1 MRRRIIAAV
10 CAATIS
16 LTFCP
21 PAFSQESPIEKA
33 LAVPGAKAT
42 LPVTAAK
49 KPFSKNFVKNA
60 FDSFN
65 SFHAQMGGDHTLYY
79 LLNFS
84 SIMRTD
90 LSMPNAEYVPLEK
103 AINAEIGKIKIKTKS
118 EGELSLDEYIVHST
132 FRHQAVLMLHKG
144 KVVHEAYPGMSP
156 ADIHWWASA
165 SKTIVGLTTALL
177 VEEGKIDTQKPVS
190 DYVQELAGTAWDKVK
205 VIDLINHTS
214 GLDIEET
221 NQSILNPESM
231 FVRFVYSA
239 MGVTDRNVKLEN
251 WMSVLRE
258 AQPLENEKPG
268 QRFRYSSLNT
278 QVLGQVIESVTGL
291 RWADVVEQ
299 RIWGKMG
306 ARMPLLTSL
315 SPDGIALTM
324 AIMSSTLEDMARF
337 GLLFTP
343 SWEAAAHENVVTPAV
358 LNRIRADG
366 DPVAFKGGAKEQQAM
381 SLFNEIPVKSSY
393 QFDFIFSDGAM
404 YKHGNMG
411 QGIYIDPERDFVAV
425 YFSTTPYVP
434 PYGEI
439 KAPAYLRAAAKKLAG
454 N

>member
-1 MRRRIIAAV
+1 MR
-10 CAATIS
+10 
-16 LTFCP
+16 CP
-21 PAFSQESPIEKA
+21 LLGGFLIPP
-33 LAVPGAKAT
+33 V
-42 LPVTAAK
+42 LPVVADSAH
-49 KPFSKNFVKNA
+49 
-60 FDSFN
+60 DSFN

-90 LSMPNAEYVPLEK
+90 LSMPNPEYMPLKK
-103 AINAEIGKIKIKTKS
+103 ALNKEIGQIAVKTES
-118 EGELSLDEYIVHST
+118 EGELTLNEYIVHPT
-132 FRHQAVLMLHKG
+132 FRHQAVLMLYKG
-144 KVVHEAYPGMSP
+144 KIVYEAYPGMSP

-165 SKTIVGLTTALL
+165 SKTIAGLTTAML
-177 VEEGKIDTQKPVS
+177 VEEGKIDTQKPVT
-190 DYVQELAGTAWDKVK
+190 DYVQELAGTAWDKVR

-221 NQSILNPESM
+221 NQSILDPESM

-299 RIWGKMG
+299 RIWGKLG

-315 SPDGIALTM
+315 SPDGTALTM

-343 SWEAAAHENVVTPAV
+343 SWRAAAHEKVVTPAV
-358 LNRIRADG
+358 LKRIRSDG
-366 DPVAFKGGAKEQQAM
+366 DPAAFAGGAKERQAI
-381 SLFNEIPVKSSY
+381 SLFNEKPLKSSY
-393 QFDFIFSDGAM
+393 QLDSSEFSA
-404 YKHGNMG
+404 
-411 QGIYIDPERDFVAV
+411 IYEV
-425 YFSTTPYVP
+425 
-434 PYGEI
+434 
-439 KAPAYLRAAAKKLAG
+439 
-454 N
+454 